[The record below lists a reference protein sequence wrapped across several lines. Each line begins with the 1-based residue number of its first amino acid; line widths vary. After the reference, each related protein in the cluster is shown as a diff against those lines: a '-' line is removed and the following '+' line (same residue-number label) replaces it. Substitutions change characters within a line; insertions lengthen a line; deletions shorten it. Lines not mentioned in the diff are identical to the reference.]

1 VITPKEQLYYLQGKP
16 NVKADILLIM
26 CFY

>member
-1 VITPKEQLYYLQGKP
+1 VIIPKKQLYYLQGKP

-26 CFY
+26 CSY